1 MTNAGFL
8 KRTALYGLLC
18 VFVFVSA
25 ATGIGWL
32 FRLWQFPETNIVVVY
47 ILSVVVTA
55 RCTEGY
61 IWGVLSAILSTC
73 AFNAFFTEPYFTLS
87 VDDPN
92 YFMKR
97 FSRTSVITLILNFAL

>member
-1 MTNAGFL
+1 MAVQAVAVSRNQHCGCVHSF
-8 KRTALYGLLC
+8 RRSDCPVYG
-18 VFVFVSA
+18 
-25 ATGIGWL
+25 GD
-32 FRLWQFPETNIVVVY
+32 
-47 ILSVVVTA
+47 
-55 RCTEGY
+55 